1 MVQMNGIS
9 ISIVK
14 DTQKEW
20 STYNESSK
28 LTNGLSLVK
37 ESKPKPNKNCKK
49 TNNNQNMIPNKN
61 EV

>member
-1 MVQMNGIS
+1 MAQTNGIS

-20 STYNESSK
+20 STYSENSK

-49 TNNNQNMIPNKN
+49 TNNNQNRIPNRN
-61 EV
+61 EL